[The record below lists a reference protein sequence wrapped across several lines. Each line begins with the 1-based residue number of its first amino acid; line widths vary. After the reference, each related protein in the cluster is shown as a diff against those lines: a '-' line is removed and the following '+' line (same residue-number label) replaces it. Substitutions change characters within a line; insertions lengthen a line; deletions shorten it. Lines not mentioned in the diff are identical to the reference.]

1 MARGSMKQ
9 GQVRKRNDIVRYWL
23 APGGTL
29 ELGLLETLTAS
40 GQGLNL
46 DTIVEMENPG

>member
-1 MARGSMKQ
+1 MARGSVKLGLSTQ
-9 GQVRKRNDIVRYWL
+9 TEGFVRYWL